1 MNPIIEE
8 IALEKFDLSLAEM
21 RIINPEWVVRIQ
33 DSMWL
38 HGQLQPLVVRPNEGK
53 YQVID
58 GIKRVHAATEL
69 IMETLQCYVLDV
81 DLKQAKL
88 LVLSY
93 NRPHQSMEVW
103 EEAMVLDDLSKKHD
117 LTQQSLSRLTGYSRS
132 WVSRRLSLVSKIDEQ
147 IVSEIKMGVISSSH
161 ARALIKLPRGNQA
174 EVACAITSHGLTSR
188 QSAALVEA
196 FLAAENQDKQRHIL
210 AHPETVFKDRE
221 PEVPRDIY
229 DPRLSRYGNNLM
241 NSTQY
246 VLSTIKHM
254 LWCLHDRR
262 FGALKE
268 TEEIVISP
276 EIEKVQGQAET
287 LIKEITHLLINKHVN
302 QDER

>member
-1 MNPIIEE
+1 MNSIIEE

-38 HGQLQPLVVRPNEGK
+38 HGQLQPLVVRPNEGR

-69 IMETLQCYVLDV
+69 MMETLQCYVLDV
-81 DLKQAKL
+81 DLQQAKL

-103 EEAMVLDDLSKKHD
+103 EEAMVLDDLSRKHD

-147 IVSEIKMGVISSSH
+147 IVSEIKMGVISSSQ

-174 EVACAITSHGLTSR
+174 EVASVITAHGLTSR
-188 QSAALVEA
+188 QSDALVEA
-196 FLAAENQDKQRHIL
+196 FLAAEKPDKQRYIL
-210 AHPETVFKDRE
+210 AHPELVLKDRE
-221 PEVPRDIY
+221 PEVPCDTY
-229 DPRLSRYGNNLM
+229 DPRLSRYGNDLM
-241 NSTQY
+241 NSIQY
-246 VLSTIKHM
+246 VVSTIRHM
-254 LWCLHDRR
+254 LWCLHKGR
-262 FGALKE
+262 FNELND

-276 EIEKVQGQAET
+276 EIKKVQGHAEN
-287 LIKEITHLLINKHVN
+287 LIKAITDLQTNKHVK